1 MMATSIK
8 VQYCLV
14 LYWGVNQ
21 MIVNYLLLP
30 KSWQYIVCTAENSML
45 VVYHSGHILRAT
57 KASPRLTD

>member
-30 KSWQYIVCTAENSML
+30 KSWQYIVCT
-45 VVYHSGHILRAT
+45 VQKTVC
-57 KASPRLTD
+57 